1 MGMATKGR
9 GRKCLVNN
17 STSTWIHRISWII
30 TSWKATNSH
39 KFIISH
45 LNVQSHVHTT
55 HLHRILF
62 MTHTFLTLDFFPH
75 QHCRQEWSYGST
87 WGLTRPFPSLF
98 APPIQE
104 ESENQTELHVTILW
118 TGVLIISDT
127 LNLCQGSAKTWHFSA
142 TKVWFI
148 YVTPKWWLPC
158 MVVIQSQVILVV
170 MLLNTCGCSLWL
182 CHLARALLKNPLSTS
197 MSCG

>member
-30 TSWKATNSH
+30 TSWKAANSH

-62 MTHTFLTLDFFPH
+62 MTHTFLTFVFFPH
-75 QHCRQEWSYGST
+75 QHCRQEYSYSIHLGSSYSPDPSPPFLPRPYRK
-87 WGLTRPFPSLF
+87 GLRTKLK
-98 APPIQE
+98 
-104 ESENQTELHVTILW
+104 LHVTILW

-148 YVTPKWWLPC
+148 LPAY
-158 MVVIQSQVILVV
+158 
-170 MLLNTCGCSLWL
+170 MLLPNDGCLV
-182 CHLARALLKNPLSTS
+182 
-197 MSCG
+197 